1 MRKLFLIFFLLI
13 HIGAIAQ
20 EMRFVIE
27 EKCSADGNSLLFE
40 CTKIQTEFTI
50 IKNGKRFIGVN
61 SVNGTTYQLKV
72 LEADNLITVLQNPVF
87 FSGTS
92 TIHLTSKDKN
102 FYWVEVAYS
111 TTLKKREITIRSGR
125 KIN

>member
-1 MRKLFLIFFLLI
+1 MVQLLRKCDLLLKKSVV
-13 HIGAIAQ
+13 Q
-20 EMRFVIE
+20 
-27 EKCSADGNSLLFE
+27 DGNSLLFE

-61 SVNGTTYQLKV
+61 SENGATYQLKV

>member
-27 EKCSADGNSLLFE
+27 EECSADGNSLLFE

-72 LEADNLITVLQNPVF
+72 LKADNLITVLQNPGNLQKQTF
-87 FSGTS
+87 QR
-92 TIHLTSKDKN
+92 N
-102 FYWVEVAYS
+102 
-111 TTLKKREITIRSGR
+111 
-125 KIN
+125 

>member
-27 EKCSADGNSLLFE
+27 EECSADGNSLLFE

-92 TIHLTSKDKN
+92 TIHITSKDKN